1 MSDAN
6 MAGLMQQ
13 GLIQHWVAVTDADGG
28 THLEAHWL
36 DASSPTHVTHAA

>member
-6 MAGLMQQ
+6 MAG
-13 GLIQHWVAVTDADGG
+13 GLVQHWVTVTDADGG
-28 THLEAHWL
+28 TRLEAHWL